1 MSGLIKRIE
10 QEISDL
16 EAAIANVAIKMQNLQ
31 QQYVQVIANAS
42 AHQIILATYQL
53 CTKDYP
59 SHFLGLSLD
68 ARQRLQNEVQV
79 VASSFSQN
87 IISTSEDLAA
97 ENLDIP
103 ENSDLKDSSD
113 NPNIAPSP
121 SDSPIPL
128 EAEIDSDTLE
138 KLVSQ
143 SLIEVVKSIHQ
154 LLANHGLLSLPL
166 AEDAPSIQL
175 RLLDVEL
182 SDRQALLIRGEIRVL
197 GARLQQLH
205 SEFEKKQKAKLVA
218 QAELAWRS
226 TWVEIK
232 QSS

>member
-1 MSGLIKRIE
+1 
-10 QEISDL
+10 
-16 EAAIANVAIKMQNLQ
+16 
-31 QQYVQVIANAS
+31 
-42 AHQIILATYQL
+42 
-53 CTKDYP
+53 
-59 SHFLGLSLD
+59 LD